1 MKRLFE
7 KLSMCFIML
16 IVAATVSSCDYVK
29 QTKSE
34 IRHDD
39 SLMVTNMMREIDNP
53 TFTDYSDAI
62 EYQRSEGQWRHQ
74 DSVFFSI
81 PEKVVRDVVSVLEK
95 SGKPVTKM
103 SISNEFEMNKHVY
116 MNLPDKP
123 DSYQAITPPDVPNTE
138 VVDTIIDGKHVQVIQ
153 SSSTNI
159 MPKEDQP

>member
-7 KLSMCFIML
+7 KLSMCLIML

-39 SLMVTNMMREIDNP
+39 SLMVSKMVQEIENP
-53 TFTDYSDAI
+53 TFADYSDALT
-62 EYQRSEGQWRHQ
+62 YQKTEGQWRHQ

-81 PEKVVRDVVSVLEK
+81 PEKVMRDVVSVLSK
-95 SGKPVTKM
+95 SGEPITKG
-103 SISNEFEMNKHVY
+103 SISHEFEVNKHVY
-116 MNLPDKP
+116 LNLPDKQ
-123 DSYQAITPPDVPNTE
+123 DQYNVITPPDIPNTE
-138 VVDTIIDGKHVQVIQ
+138 VIDTIIDGKNVKIVQ

-159 MPKEDQP
+159 TTKED

>member
-1 MKRLFE
+1 
-7 KLSMCFIML
+7 MCLIML

-39 SLMVTNMMREIDNP
+39 SLMVSKMMQEIDNP
-53 TFTDYSDAI
+53 TFTDCSDVI
-62 EYQRSEGQWRHQ
+62 EFQRSEGQWRHQ

-81 PEKVVRDVVSVLEK
+81 PEKVMRDVVSVLEK
-95 SGKPVTKM
+95 SGKPLTKM

-116 MNLPDKP
+116 LNLPDKQ
-123 DSYQAITPPDVPNTE
+123 DQYDAITPPDIPNTE
-138 VVDTIIDGKHVQVIQ
+138 VIDTIIDGKHVKLVQ

-159 MPKEDQP
+159 MSKED

>member
-7 KLSMCFIML
+7 KLSMCLIML
-16 IVAATVSSCDYVK
+16 IVVATMSSCDYVK

-39 SLMVTNMMREIDNP
+39 SLMVSKMMQDIDNP
-53 TFTDYSDAI
+53 TFTDCSDVI
-62 EYQRSEGQWRHQ
+62 EFQRSEDQWRHQ

-81 PEKVVRDVVSVLEK
+81 PEKVMRDVVSVLEK
-95 SGKPVTKM
+95 SGKPLTKM

-116 MNLPDKP
+116 LNLPDKQ
-123 DSYQAITPPDVPNTE
+123 DQYDAITPPDIPNT
-138 VVDTIIDGKHVQVIQ
+138 VTIDTIIDGKHVKLVQ

-159 MPKEDQP
+159 TTKED

>member
-1 MKRLFE
+1 
-7 KLSMCFIML
+7 MCLIML

-39 SLMVTNMMREIDNP
+39 SLMVSKMMQDIDNP
-53 TFTDYSDAI
+53 TFTDCSDVI
-62 EYQRSEGQWRHQ
+62 EFQRSEGQWRHQ

-81 PEKVVRDVVSVLEK
+81 PEKVMRDVVSVLEK
-95 SGKPVTKM
+95 SGKQLTKM

-116 MNLPDKP
+116 LNLPDKQ
-123 DSYQAITPPDVPNTE
+123 DQYHALVPPDIPNT
-138 VVDTIIDGKHVQVIQ
+138 VTIDTIIDGKHVKLVQ

-159 MPKEDQP
+159 TTKED

>member
-7 KLSMCFIML
+7 KLSMCLIML

-39 SLMVTNMMREIDNP
+39 SLMVSKMMQEIDNP
-53 TFTDYSDAI
+53 AFDSYADALV
-62 EYQRSEGQWRHQ
+62 YQKAEGKWRHQ

-81 PEKVVRDVVSVLEK
+81 PEKAMQNVVSVLEK
-95 SGKPVTKM
+95 SGEPVTKI
-103 SISNEFEMNKHVY
+103 SIANEFETNKHVY

-123 DSYQAITPPDVPNTE
+123 DMYKAITPPDVPNTE
-138 VVDTIIDGKHVQVIQ
+138 VVDTIIDGKHVQLIQ

-159 MPKEDQP
+159 MPKED

>member
-7 KLSMCFIML
+7 KLSMCLIML
-16 IVAATVSSCDYVK
+16 ILVATVSSCDYVK

-39 SLMVTNMMREIDNP
+39 SLMVSKMVQEIDNP
-53 TFTDYSDAI
+53 TFADYSDALT
-62 EYQRSEGQWRHQ
+62 YQKTEGQWRHQ

-81 PEKVVRDVVSVLEK
+81 PEKVMRDVVSVLEK
-95 SGKPVTKM
+95 SGKPLTKM

-116 MNLPDKP
+116 LNLPDKQ
-123 DSYQAITPPDVPNTE
+123 DQYNAVAPPDIPNVE
-138 VVDTIIDGKHVQVIQ
+138 MVDTIIDGKHVKIVQ

-159 MPKEDQP
+159 TTKED

>member
-7 KLSMCFIML
+7 KLSMCLIML
-16 IVAATVSSCDYVK
+16 IAAITVSSCDYVK

-39 SLMVTNMMREIDNP
+39 SLMVFKMMQEIDNP

-62 EYQRSEGQWRHQ
+62 EFQRSEGQWRHQ

-81 PEKVVRDVVSVLEK
+81 PEKVMHDVVSVLEK
-95 SGKPVTKM
+95 SGKPLTKM

-116 MNLPDKP
+116 LNLPDKQ
-123 DSYQAITPPDVPNTE
+123 DQYNAITPPDIPNTE
-138 VVDTIIDGKHVQVIQ
+138 TIDTIIDGKHVQIVQ

-159 MPKEDQP
+159 MPKEE